1 MEQETEVNDQQ
12 GAETLVSIASRELN
26 PVNRLLDELGGRS
39 IPGETCSD
47 RLIASLWVVPP
58 LQVSLLSLLLP
69 FLSLLLHLIY
79 SLIPVSPFSPSSS
92 PSSSS
97 SSISFTVSS
106 CFVWPSLVAQTV
118 KNPPA
123 KQEMKVGFLGG
134 EDPLEK
140 GMATHSSI
148 VAWRIPWTEKPGG
161 HQSMRLQRVRHD

>member
-69 FLSLLLHLIY
+69 FLFLLLHLIY
-79 SLIPVSPFSPSSS
+79 SLIVF
-92 PSSSS
+92 
-97 SSISFTVSS
+97 
-106 CFVWPSLVAQTV
+106 CVA
-118 KNPPA
+118 
-123 KQEMKVGFLGG
+123 F
-134 EDPLEK
+134 
-140 GMATHSSI
+140 
-148 VAWRIPWTEKPGG
+148 PGG
-161 HQSMRLQRVRHD
+161 SDGKESACKAGDESWVPGWGRPPGKGHGNPLQYCCLENPMDREAWWAPVYEVAKSQT

>member
-47 RLIASLWVVPP
+47 RLIASLWAVPP
-58 LQVSLLSLLLP
+58 PPQ
-69 FLSLLLHLIY
+69 
-79 SLIPVSPFSPSSS
+79 SPFSPSSS
-92 PSSSS
+92 PSSPS

-118 KNPPA
+118 KNLPA

-161 HQSMRLQRVRHD
+161 HQSVRLQRVRHD